1 MCLRRVVTEWNF
13 SLSRLPLGAPL
24 GVCSRCPSI
33 DAFFFP
39 AETHG
44 KVRSAMSLS
53 PPWVR
58 LLARMSYTVRP
69 FSSRGRSA
77 RRCVLSAVPR
87 PADNTSLPATDGA
100 IVSTAP
106 RASLL
111 SERRANTSK

>member
-13 SLSRLPLGAPL
+13 SLSRLPLGARL

-53 PPWVR
+53 PHGSVCCPGCP
-58 LLARMSYTVRP
+58 TP
-69 FSSRGRSA
+69 CGRSRA
-77 RRCVLSAVPR
+77 EGVRRDVACYRRFRGQP
-87 PADNTSLPATDGA
+87 T
-100 IVSTAP
+100 I
-106 RASLL
+106 RACLQL
-111 SERRANTSK
+111 MAL